1 MQKIVRGIA
10 SCCLMIFISSAS
22 YGQLDQDKY
31 SFSSKKS
38 QKNSSSI
45 KLNKELLIY
54 SSYLSMSQKIT
65 TGNDVIPDGRSLKD
79 ALLFKSQSPSVVLI
93 MTEDGLGSGSLIS
106 ADGLILTNKHVV
118 GDNKKVGVFFKPDKD
133 TVKILKESL
142 IIGDVVKID
151 GVADLALVKVKSVPH
166 GRLPVKFGVEDDI
179 SIGLD
184 VHAIG
189 HPKGEYWTYTKGVIS
204 QYRPDFEWQ
213 SGENSPKHK
222 ANVIQTQTPI
232 NPGNSGGPLF
242 LDSGVLVGVNSFKN
256 SNAESLNY
264 AVSIDEVK
272 EFIKRKGDRVAS
284 IAKAKSKEKCD
295 VKVLYDGRTDKNNA
309 KIVVLDTNCS
319 GQKNIDFIFP
329 DDSKEPNLARLY
341 RNNVEKA
348 DAIIYS
354 YSRNDKWDLSFWDN
368 DFNNTWTTVGLHPD
382 GDFIPQKYISRAEYD
397 KKK

>member
-1 MQKIVRGIA
+1 MQKIVRRITCG
-10 SCCLMIFISSAS
+10 CLLIFICCVS

-31 SFSSKKS
+31 TPSSKKS
-38 QKNSSSI
+38 QKKPGSI
-45 KLNKELLIY
+45 KVDKELLIY
-54 SSYLSMSQKIT
+54 SSYLSMSQKLT
-65 TGNDVIPDGRSLKD
+65 TGNDVIPDGRGLKD

-142 IIGDVVKID
+142 IIGEVVKID
-151 GVADLALVKVKSVPH
+151 GVADLALVKVKSVPQ

-256 SNAESLNY
+256 SNAEGLNY

-272 EFIKRKGDRVAS
+272 EFIKRKGDRAAS
-284 IAKAKSKEKCD
+284 IVKTKSKEKCD

-309 KIVVLDTNCS
+309 KIVVLDTTCS
-319 GQKNIDFIFP
+319 GRKNMDLIYP
-329 DDSKEPNLARLY
+329 DDSKEPYLARLY
-341 RNNVEKA
+341 RNNFEKM

-354 YSRNDKWDLSFWDN
+354 YSRSDKWDLSFWDN
-368 DFNNTWTTVGLHPD
+368 EYNNTWTTVGLHPD

>member
-1 MQKIVRGIA
+1 MSVLFFSLLSSIA
-10 SCCLMIFISSAS
+10 H
-22 YGQLDQDKY
+22 GQPDQEKY
-31 SFSSKKS
+31 TPSSKKAKGS
-38 QKNSSSI
+38 TIEVS
-45 KLNKELLIY
+45 KELLTY
-54 SSYLSMSQKIT
+54 ASYLSMSQKLST
-65 TGNDVIPDGRSLKD
+65 RNDVLPDGRSLKD
-79 ALLFKSQSPSVVLI
+79 ASLFKSQSPSVVLI

-106 ADGLILTNKHVV
+106 ADGLIITNKHVV

-142 IIGDVVKID
+142 IVGEVVKID
-151 GVADLALVKVKSVPH
+151 DVADLALVKVKSVPQ
-166 GRLPVKFGVEDDI
+166 GRVPVKFGVEDEI
-179 SIGLD
+179 GVGLD

-213 SGENSPKHK
+213 SGENEPKHK

-256 SNAESLNY
+256 SNAEGLNF
-264 AVSIDEVK
+264 AVSIDVVK

-284 IAKAKSKEKCD
+284 NIKAQAKDKCD
-295 VKVLYDGRTDKNNA
+295 LKVLFDGRTEKNNA

-319 GQKNIDFIFP
+319 GRKNIDFIYP
-329 DDSKEPNLARLY
+329 DDSKEPYLARLY
-341 RNNVEKA
+341 RNNDKKA

-354 YSRNDKWDLSFWDN
+354 YSRTEKWDLSFWDN
-368 DFNNTWTTVGLHPD
+368 DYNNTWNTVGLHPD
-382 GDFIPQKYISRAEYD
+382 GDLIPQKYISKAEYD
-397 KKK
+397 RRK